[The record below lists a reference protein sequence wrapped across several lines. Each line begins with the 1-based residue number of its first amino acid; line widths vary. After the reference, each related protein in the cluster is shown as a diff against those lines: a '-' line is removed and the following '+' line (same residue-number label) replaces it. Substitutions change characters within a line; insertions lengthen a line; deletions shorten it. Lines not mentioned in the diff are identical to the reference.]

1 MLKHSL
7 DTWYDGAVNLQG
19 ADLPYCQRKAR
30 SIHAFRKPSP
40 LALPDISL
48 RIPTVIGSM
57 HHLIGDNLI
66 WLASDQRQIH
76 VLNLR
81 HLISRAMVC
90 DTRERIGTIFA
101 ADELVAFTAEN
112 KGTVF
117 VGELYGQGLI
127 RKFRFMN
134 AGQKFAL
141 TCRRRT
147 VACATLQQDHTFVYI
162 WNFDTEQGK
171 SFHVDRNA
179 LPVPMNL
186 DEPGLLLQPDT
197 ETILLF
203 QFPSTMSHNRGE
215 LICHTD
221 AVCWQFTYTGKCL
234 HSFKQE
240 LDNHND
246 IDSLDGRIW
255 KATRFIPASHDGLF
269 MVHRDLWSH
278 GYRTGVIHKF
288 EFDEKS
294 HTFRSPSHP
303 RLEDTSYDSSGIV
316 WWKDTFI
323 GTQTEDSII
332 AHFGTTADPFLEP
345 RTASDPKEFWRAASR
360 DRPNNLKNVCINS
373 KWVVR
378 SYGPDTIYVFC
389 YDHTMQLPT
398 TEGTL
403 NGIGDWEVFQPVFE
417 KCE

>member
-1 MLKHSL
+1 
-7 DTWYDGAVNLQG
+7 
-19 ADLPYCQRKAR
+19 
-30 SIHAFRKPSP
+30 
-40 LALPDISL
+40 
-48 RIPTVIGSM
+48 M
-57 HHLIGDNLI
+57 HQLVGDNLI
-66 WLASDQRQIH
+66 WLADDERQIH

-81 HLISRAMVC
+81 SMTSRVMVC
-90 DTRERIGTIFA
+90 ATRERIATIFA

-117 VGELYGQGLI
+117 VGDLFGQGLTK
-127 RKFRFMN
+127 KFRFIN
-134 AGQKFAL
+134 AGQKPVI
-141 TCRRRT
+141 TCRHRT
-147 VACATLQQDHTFVYI
+147 VACAALQPDHAFVYI

-171 SFHVDRNA
+171 SFRVDRNA
-179 LPVPMNL
+179 LPVPMDL
-186 DEPGLLLQPDT
+186 DELGLLLQPST
-197 ETILLF
+197 ETILLC
-203 QFPSTMSHNRGE
+203 QFPSTMSDDGRGG
-215 LICHTD
+215 LIIHTD
-221 AVCWQFTYTGKCL
+221 AVCWRYTYAGECL
-234 HSFKQE
+234 HSFKQG
-240 LDNHND
+240 LDDHSD
-246 IDSLDGRIW
+246 TDDPDMLTWRG
-255 KATRFIPASHDGLF
+255 TRFIPASHDGLF